1 MSRYLLDTHALLWMI
16 SGDSRLSERVCEI
29 VKDPENKLLF
39 SMAGYWEICIKVSL
53 GKLSLQKNW
62 EKHLDNELKTN
73 DIQMLSIYPEHCRE
87 LLKLP
92 FHHRDPFDRL
102 MIAQC
107 HVEFASFLS
116 ADGQMNKYPNLNVI
130 W

>member
-1 MSRYLLDTHALLWMI
+1 MKKYLLDTHALLWMI
-16 SGDSRLSERVCEI
+16 SGDVRLSRVAREI
-29 VKDPENKLLF
+29 IANTDSTLFF

-53 GKLSLQKNW
+53 GKLELQKNW
-62 EKHLDNELKTN
+62 EIHLDNELKRN
-73 DIQMLSIYPEHCRE
+73 GIQLLSIYPEHCRE
-87 LLKLP
+87 LVGLP

-107 HVEFASFLS
+107 IVESAALIS
-116 ADGQMNKYPNLNVI
+116 ADHQMACYSTLDLI